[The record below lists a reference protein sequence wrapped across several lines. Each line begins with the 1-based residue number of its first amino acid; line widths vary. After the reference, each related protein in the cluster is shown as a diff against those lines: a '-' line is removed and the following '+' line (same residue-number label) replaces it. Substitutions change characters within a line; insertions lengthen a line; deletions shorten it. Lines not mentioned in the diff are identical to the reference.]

1 MPSITQYNVEADVE
15 IDVDVDDFLNDC
27 SSREIKEVI
36 DWLRDNDELSIESV
50 PERSKNLMDLEW
62 DKSINKLSLNRTQ
75 LTVAEEE
82 FIKSIANRL

>member
-1 MPSITQYNVEADVE
+1 MPSITQYNVEVDVE

-36 DWLRDNDELSIESV
+36 DWLRDNNELSIESV

-62 DKSINKLSLNRTQ
+62 DKAINKLHSNRIQ
-75 LTVAEEE
+75 LTPAEEE